1 MPLVADVAEELLVVL
16 VEGSR
21 VQRLAARKTFDAAS
35 VVRFAIGGHHLEG
48 KVVEASIFGL
58 EGLRSVDSKYISA
71 QQGTWTPQ
79 SSRST
84 VS

>member
-58 EGLRSVDSKYISA
+58 EGLRLGDYRNIS
-71 QQGTWTPQ
+71 
-79 SSRST
+79 
-84 VS
+84 